1 MTNNMDGVNIY
12 QSLIHIQS
20 NLKAPKNKFSD
31 WGDYHYR
38 SCEDILEGVKPLLQE
53 TKTCIVI
60 SDEIVT
66 IGNHNY
72 IKATATLYSANGEQI
87 SNSAFAKEPLEK
99 KKMDSAQITGATS
112 SYARKYA
119 LNGLFAIDDTKDA
132 DTDEYKKEIEKS
144 TNKTTPK
151 KETNA
156 MREKRM
162 RDECYD
168 TIKLY
173 AAKNNIDNKTI
184 SNQIHVMFGKQS
196 SKDLTVEELKALTD
210 WATNY
215 EVAS

>member
-1 MTNNMDGVNIY
+1 MDGVNIY
-12 QSLIHIQS
+12 QSLVHIQS

-31 WGDYHYR
+31 FGDYHYR

-53 TKTCIVI
+53 TKTCLVI
-60 SDEIVT
+60 SDEIVM

-132 DTDEYKKEIEKS
+132 DTDEYKKEVEKS

-173 AAKNNIDNKTI
+173 AAKNHIDNKTI
-184 SNQIHVMFGKQS
+184 LNQIHVMFGKQS